1 MYNSKKG
8 VVYLVLVRVVY
19 EGQEKIIDEL
29 KLMLEDMQIKKSS
42 LKILE
47 KGYSGGSFIDVVCD
61 PSQYTDQLKNKIF
74 NVISQNIYKFII
86 KIFIDKEIN
95 YFFDNSYFFIKYDEI
110 DEVKEKV
117 IDILINDRFINDNDK
132 FFIDK
137 KNSILK
143 KIQNCIEEN
152 NEININGFIRFRMRE
167 LFEDIETIVDR
178 VVEKHMVEK
187 EYNEFIKLL
196 KYFVEIQESKIQEV
210 NIVINKRGSYTIFD
224 ENNND
229 IYDLFLDDLNDFNTS
244 MMNVNKDDLLISGL
258 ITNSPEKI
266 IIHGVENSLNIEI
279 IETIKQ
285 VFEDKVNLCYG
296 CSNCVEIAN
305 KLIK

>member
-1 MYNSKKG
+1 M
-8 VVYLVLVRVVY
+8 VLVRVVY

-29 KLMLEDMQIKKSS
+29 KLMLEDIQIKKSS

-47 KGYSGGSFIDVVCD
+47 KVYSGGSFIDVVCD
-61 PSQYTDQLKNKIF
+61 PPQYTDQLKNKIF
-74 NVISQNIYKFII
+74 NFISQSIYKFII
-86 KIFIDKEIN
+86 NIFIDKEIN

-117 IDILINDRFINDNDK
+117 IDILINDRFIDDNDK
-132 FFIDK
+132 IFIDK
-137 KNSILK
+137 KNGILK
-143 KIQNCIEEN
+143 KIKNCIEEN
-152 NEININGFIRFRMRE
+152 NEININGFIRFRMGE
-167 LFEDIETIVDR
+167 IFEDIETIVDR
-178 VVEKHMVEK
+178 VVEKHMIEK

-196 KYFVEIQESKIQEV
+196 KYFVEIQESKIKEV
-210 NIVINKRGSYTIFD
+210 NVVINKRGSYMIFD

-229 IYDLFLDDLNDFNTS
+229 IYDLFMDDLNDFNNS

-258 ITNSPEKI
+258 ITNSPESI

-296 CSNCVEIAN
+296 CSNCVEIEN

>member
-1 MYNSKKG
+1 M
-8 VVYLVLVRVVY
+8 
-19 EGQEKIIDEL
+19 
-29 KLMLEDMQIKKSS
+29 
-42 LKILE
+42 
-47 KGYSGGSFIDVVCD
+47 
-61 PSQYTDQLKNKIF
+61 
-74 NVISQNIYKFII
+74 
-86 KIFIDKEIN
+86 
-95 YFFDNSYFFIKYDEI
+95 
-110 DEVKEKV
+110 
-117 IDILINDRFINDNDK
+117 
-132 FFIDK
+132 
-137 KNSILK
+137 K

-296 CSNCVEIAN
+296 CSNCVEISN

>member
-29 KLMLEDMQIKKSS
+29 KLMLEDIQIKKSS

-47 KGYSGGSFIDVVCD
+47 KVYSGGSFIDVVCD
-61 PSQYTDQLKNKIF
+61 PPQYTDQLKNKIF
-74 NVISQNIYKFII
+74 NFISQSIYKFII
-86 KIFIDKEIN
+86 NIFIDKEIN

-117 IDILINDRFINDNDK
+117 IDILINDRFIDDNDK
-132 FFIDK
+132 IFIDK
-137 KNSILK
+137 KNGILK
-143 KIQNCIEEN
+143 KIKNCIEEN
-152 NEININGFIRFRMRE
+152 NEININGFIRFRMGE
-167 LFEDIETIVDR
+167 IFEDIETIVDR
-178 VVEKHMVEK
+178 VVEKHMIEK

-196 KYFVEIQESKIQEV
+196 KYFVEIQESKIKEV
-210 NIVINKRGSYTIFD
+210 NVVINKRGSYMIFD

-229 IYDLFLDDLNDFNTS
+229 IYDLFMDDLNDFNNS

-258 ITNSPEKI
+258 ITNSPESI

-296 CSNCVEIAN
+296 CSNCVEIEN

>member
-1 MYNSKKG
+1 M
-8 VVYLVLVRVVY
+8 
-19 EGQEKIIDEL
+19 
-29 KLMLEDMQIKKSS
+29 
-42 LKILE
+42 
-47 KGYSGGSFIDVVCD
+47 
-61 PSQYTDQLKNKIF
+61 
-74 NVISQNIYKFII
+74 
-86 KIFIDKEIN
+86 
-95 YFFDNSYFFIKYDEI
+95 
-110 DEVKEKV
+110 
-117 IDILINDRFINDNDK
+117 
-132 FFIDK
+132 
-137 KNSILK
+137 K
-143 KIQNCIEEN
+143 KIQNCIGEN

-296 CSNCVEIAN
+296 CSNCVEIAS